1 MPSSE
6 RAAKTSTFPVAAPAE
21 ASAARPKRPRRLG
34 KWQARAYTVVALA
47 IGVTLMNIAVA
58 AALPAWSH
66 MVQHDKEEELIFRGL
81 QIAEAIRVFQ
91 IRFGRYPINLKELM
105 DTEPR
110 SIRQLWANPMREDGR
125 WGLIPVGIVPGTPGA
140 QGLPGVPLEPGKGAQ
155 NPAQGQPGQPGL
167 PLPPG
172 EEGEAPGVI
181 LSERFDQPEIGK
193 VTNNLPIRGVFSPGK
208 ENAIHSFLGKTAVS
222 EWHFTV
228 ELASFQQQGTP
239 DDPAFVRPFPAW
251 QIGKPFPDGITPLI
265 PQPTANPSPGGMP
278 QQPPGQPGGTTANP
292 ANPSGERFPHL
303 GNDGSGRDLRP
314 LPGTKTPNSFGG
326 NG

>member
-6 RAAKTSTFPVAAPAE
+6 LAEETSTVPAPR
-21 ASAARPKRPRRLG
+21 ARRPRRLG
-34 KWQARAYTVVALA
+34 KWRTRAYTIVALA
-47 IGVTLMNIAVA
+47 VGVTLMNIAVA

-66 MVQHDKEEELIFRGL
+66 MIQHDKEEELIFRGL

-155 NPAQGQPGQPGL
+155 NPGQQAQPGL

-172 EEGEAPGVI
+172 EDGEAPGVI

-193 VTNNLPIRGVFSPGK
+193 VTNSLPIRGVFSPGK
-208 ENAIHSFLGKTAVS
+208 ENAIHSFLGKSAIS

-265 PQPTANPSPGGMP
+265 PQPTANPSPAAPG
-278 QQPPGQPGGTTANP
+278 QPPGGDAAKPT
-292 ANPSGERFPHL
+292 GERFPHL

-314 LPGTKTPNSFGG
+314 LPGTKPPNSFGG

>member
-6 RAAKTSTFPVAAPAE
+6 LAEKKGTVAFP
-21 ASAARPKRPRRLG
+21 RPKLPRRLG
-34 KWQARAYTVVALA
+34 KWRKRAYTIVALA

-66 MVQHDKEEELIFRGL
+66 MIQHDKEEELIFRGL

-140 QGLPGVPLEPGKGAQ
+140 QGLPGVPFEPGKGAQ
-155 NPAQGQPGQPGL
+155 NSGQQGQSGSSGL

-172 EEGEAPGVI
+172 EDGEAPGVI

-193 VTNNLPIRGVFSPGK
+193 VTNSMPIRGVFSPGK
-208 ENAIHSFLGKTAVS
+208 ENAIHSFLGKSAIS

-265 PQPTANPSPGGMP
+265 PQPTANPSPAAPG
-278 QQPPGQPGGTTANP
+278 QQPPGGQGGTTANP
-292 ANPSGERFPHL
+292 TNPSGEAFPHL

-314 LPGTKTPNSFGG
+314 LPGTKPPNSFGG